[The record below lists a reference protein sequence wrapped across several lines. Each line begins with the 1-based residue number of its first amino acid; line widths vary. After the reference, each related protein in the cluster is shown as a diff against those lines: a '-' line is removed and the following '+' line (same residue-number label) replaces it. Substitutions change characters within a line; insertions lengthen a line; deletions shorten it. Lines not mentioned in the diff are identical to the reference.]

1 MGAPSEERWLSS
13 VTEAVSKSLGFA
25 SGVFGFSY
33 QVRDDGWI
41 EIQAVSDM
49 GTPPGFTASVLQF
62 DGTSKIGSAF
72 GRVTGLVSAVS
83 GLRRVLLAEEFESY
97 YAHGFLPYG
106 VKDLLVLN
114 AFDPTRSGCF
124 VGQVSDYEIRR
135 APHRSRWIRV
145 AAHVAAGLRLR
156 RKLHVADSSHEAI
169 EPQAVL
175 TPSGR
180 VEHATGTASM
190 PSARERLRTAALA
203 ADRARGPLRHKDPD
217 EALQIWRGLVAGQ
230 WSLVDWFD
238 TDGRRYVIAHE
249 NAPLASDPRA
259 LTERERQVAG
269 FAALGHSNK
278 VIAYELGLSPST
290 VGVLLAR
297 AKKKLDG
304 SVPLPIQP
312 PAESETSSASSPKRA

>member
-1 MGAPSEERWLSS
+1 
-13 VTEAVSKSLGFA
+13 
-25 SGVFGFSY
+25 
-33 QVRDDGWI
+33 
-41 EIQAVSDM
+41 M
-49 GTPPGFTASVLQF
+49 GTPPGFTASVLRF
-62 DGTSKIGSAF
+62 DGSSKIGWAF
-72 GRVTGLVSAVS
+72 GRLTGLISAVS
-83 GLRRVLLAEEFESY
+83 GLRTILPTDEFEAY
-97 YAHGFLPYG
+97 YAHGFVPYG
-106 VKDLLVLN
+106 VKDLLFLN
-114 AFDPTRSGCF
+114 AHDPTRSGCF
-124 VGQVSDYEIRR
+124 VGQVCDHEIRR

-156 RKLHVADSSHEAI
+156 RKLHRAGSSHEAL

-203 ADRARGPLRHKDPD
+203 ADRARGPLRRKDPD

-249 NAPLASDPRA
+249 NAPIAPDPRA

-278 VIAYELGLSPST
+278 LIAYELGLSPST

-297 AKKKLDG
+297 AKKKVDA
-304 SVPLPIQP
+304 SVALPIQC
-312 PAESETSSASSPKRA
+312 PAESETSSDSSQKRA